1 MCCDSWGHKESDT
14 TERLHFHFLQERR
27 TKPKEALCE
36 LGNGLSP
43 DTECA
48 NTLIL
53 DFQAYR
59 TVRNKFVLFIN
70 AQSVAFLL

>member
-1 MCCDSWGHKESDT
+1 MAYSSRGRKESDT
-14 TERLHFHFLQERR
+14 TERLHFQFHQER
-27 TKPKEALCE
+27 TQPKEALCE

-48 NTLIL
+48 NTSIL